1 MSEPICKEC
10 MHREYC
16 NRSDINFHPKPEVVP
31 PVLQCDSFKTAKI
44 TNADRIRSMTD
55 EELAR
60 FLYIKTCEDGY
71 PQFDN
76 IPRWLEWLKQEAEE

>member
-16 NRSDINFHPKPEVVP
+16 NRSDINFQPKPEVVP

-44 TNADRIRSMTD
+44 TNADRIRNMTD
-55 EELAR
+55 EQIEDWYWWMHQEMMSYTDSVE
-60 FLYIKTCEDGY
+60 FLH
-71 PQFDN
+71 Q
-76 IPRWLEWLKQEAEE
+76 WLKEEVKE